1 MCGIVGITRKRGGVI
16 SEIKK
21 SLKKLEYRGYD
32 SSGIAIVNGNSIFV
46 IKGVG
51 TIDEVLSNAELEDGN
66 TGIGHTRWAT
76 HGGVT
81 DENAHPHISCDGK
94 VALVH
99 NGTLDDFHYL
109 RGKLIE
115 RGHKFRS
122 ETDTEVVA
130 HLIEEKIK
138 SGADRF
144 KAFYESIAPLS
155 GSYAIAA
162 IFAGSDEIFLARNKS
177 PLVIGLGD
185 GENYCAS
192 DITALLHLTN
202 KFIFLDD
209 GEVAVISPDEVKIWK
224 LVGQSV
230 VPVNKEVKEVSW
242 SPSLIDKGS
251 YPHFMLKEI
260 YEQPHVLKQIAENME
275 YYIKFSQILAESIE
289 TGRKIAF
296 VAAGTSYHASL
307 VGKYLLSKKLKVQS
321 DSVVASEFSEWGNF
335 IDVGDLVIP
344 ISQSGETADVLEA
357 VRRAK
362 DLGAKVISIVNVP
375 GSTLTRL
382 SDETV
387 YMMAGPEIGVAATK
401 TYLAELAVIYSVITL
416 AESYLE
422 GKTPDTAGVR
432 EIIKEMSKVVEKNLP
447 FMDEMSV
454 KLSEIISKKHDVYY
468 LGRGI
473 NYPTSLEGALKLK
486 EISYIHAEGY
496 PAGEYKH
503 GPLALIEDGVP
514 AVVLMPIDPELRS
527 KIMYNV
533 MEVKSRGATTI
544 VVSPGDVDLDD
555 VIHIEVRWDAP
566 SEELSPLVYAVPL
579 QLLAYRTAVK
589 LGRNPDKPR
598 NLAKSV
604 TVE

>member
-21 SLKKLEYRGYD
+21 ALKKLEYRGYD

-51 TIDEVLSNAELEDGN
+51 TIDEVLSDVKLEDGT

-81 DENAHPHISCDGK
+81 DDNAHPHTSCDNK

-109 RGKLIE
+109 RNKLRE
-115 RGHKFRS
+115 RGHVFRS

-130 HLIEEKIK
+130 HLIEDKVR
-138 SGADRF
+138 SGMDRLR
-144 KAFYESIAPLS
+144 AFYESIAPLS

-162 IFAGSDEIFLARNKS
+162 VFAGSNEIFLARNKS
-177 PLVIGLGD
+177 PLVIGLGE

-202 KFIFLDD
+202 RFIFLDD
-209 GEVAVISPDEVKIWK
+209 GEVAVISPDEVRVWR
-224 LVGQSV
+224 LVGQEV
-230 VPVNKEVKEVSW
+230 IPVEKEVKEVSW

-260 YEQPHVLKQIAENME
+260 YEQPHVLRQIADNVE
-275 YYIKFSQILAESIE
+275 YYLKFSQILAESIE
-289 TGRKIAF
+289 TGRRISF

-307 VGKYLLSKKLKVQS
+307 VGKYLFSKRLKAQS
-321 DSVVASEFSEWGNF
+321 DSIVASEFLEWGDF
-335 IDVGDLVIP
+335 IGVDDLVIP

-401 TYLAELAVIYSVITL
+401 TYLAELAVIYSVVKL
-416 AESYLE
+416 AESYIE
-422 GKTPDTAGVR
+422 GRSPNPEEVRKTIMEVSR
-432 EIIKEMSKVVEKNLP
+432 VVESNLP
-447 FMDEMSV
+447 FMDEVSV
-454 KLSEIISKKHDVYY
+454 KLSESISKKRDVYY

-503 GPLALIEDGVP
+503 GPLALIEEGVP
-514 AVVLMPIDPELRS
+514 AIVLMPVNPDLQS
-527 KIMYNV
+527 KIIYNL
-533 MEVKSRGATTI
+533 MEVKSRGAMTI
-544 VVSPGDVDLDD
+544 AVTPEELELEDVT
-555 VIHIEVRWDAP
+555 VIKVRWDRP
-566 SEELSPLVYAVPL
+566 TEELSPLVYIVPL

-589 LGRNPDKPR
+589 LGRDPDKPR